1 MEISTDD
8 LLDSFALELFTIFL
22 SENINCVDSA
32 ACKPYCLMLYNH
44 KYYLRRKSIQINCIK
59 KNWMGDSSNILF
71 IYTITCETTLVSII
85 IYNNHKLQYPM
96 L

>member
-1 MEISTDD
+1 MEINPND
-8 LLDSFALELFTIFL
+8 LLDSFPLQYYLRYFL
-22 SENINCVDSA
+22 VKLLIMSIVD
-32 ACKPYCLMLYNH
+32 CKPYCLMLYND
-44 KYYLRRKSIQINCIK
+44 KCYLRRKSIQINCIK

-85 IYNNHKLQYPM
+85 YNNHKLQYPM